1 LGGSGGINI
10 EECPVTSFI
19 FSIAPTFILDIWLS
33 KIMATSATLPNSLVY
48 GVVAQT
54 ATDAQLMKYELHRYS
69 HMKYL
74 DLQFTNLSDVKLIQF
89 PKSLVWLDLDSK
101 FFNIETLNE
110 TLIHLEQMKNLLL
123 IRFWVGVSSNTIYA
137 RTDRTSIN
145 FIELSKH
152 DRTNIDKKSV
162 NYIYQKF
169 DSTVKCP
176 VNCIP
181 IKTASECKI
190 GTAALDGFKAYSGS
204 VNLINASNIPSNCV
218 YSGSDV
224 HYNSY
229 VHSGASSFPSN
240 WGSTVGV
247 VCRECP

>member
-152 DRTNIDKKSV
+152 DRTNIDKKS
-162 NYIYQKF
+162 
-169 DSTVKCP
+169 
-176 VNCIP
+176 
-181 IKTASECKI
+181 
-190 GTAALDGFKAYSGS
+190 
-204 VNLINASNIPSNCV
+204 
-218 YSGSDV
+218 
-224 HYNSY
+224 
-229 VHSGASSFPSN
+229 
-240 WGSTVGV
+240 
-247 VCRECP
+247 RESP